1 MENELND
8 MNQPLNMEEGILLLY
23 LQKRYEGAHF
33 MGLREYFLNTL
44 PHSKELFL
52 PTLTAL
58 SMKRRTTSRL
68 HENALWMDIT
78 DEGTRA
84 LNSNPSPLFGNY

>member
-1 MENELND
+1 
-8 MNQPLNMEEGILLLY
+8 MNRPLSMEEGLILLY
-23 LQKRYEGAHF
+23 LQKRHEGAHF

-44 PHSKELFL
+44 PHSKDLFL

-68 HENALWMDIT
+68 HEKALWMDIT
-78 DEGTRA
+78 GEGTRV
-84 LNSNPSPLFGNY
+84 LNIN